1 MYEIKQ
7 LAEEIKKEIS
17 NQPDKI
23 EISNQSSF
31 NNLEQLKKVIN

>member
-7 LAEEIKKEIS
+7 LAKEIKEEIA
-17 NQPDKI
+17 NQPNKI
-23 EISNQSSF
+23 EISNQNSF